1 MLDRVI
7 FNPTREAGL
16 HEKANDTS
24 TDLRAEITRLTEAL
38 DAANRIADET
48 RNAQL
53 ARDAATAKRN
63 QEAEI
68 VRRRLEVESCKAEIG
83 LAERL
88 AISAHHNAEKQR
100 LIEQLTSERDALSAE
115 LAALQH
121 EHAVVMQS
129 RSMAITK
136 PMRDLIELIHRIR
149 G

>member
-7 FNPTREAGL
+7 SNPTREAGL
-16 HEKANDTS
+16 HEEANDTS
-24 TDLRAEITRLTEAL
+24 ANLRAEINRLTEAL
-38 DAANRIADET
+38 DFANRLANET
-48 RNAQL
+48 RNAEL
-53 ARDAATAKRN
+53 ARDAATAKRI

-68 VRRRLEVESCKAEIG
+68 LRRRLEVESCKAEVA

-100 LIEQLTSERDALSAE
+100 LIEHLTSERDAVRAE
-115 LAALQH
+115 LTALQH
-121 EHAVVMQS
+121 EHAVVMKS

-136 PMRDLIELIHRIR
+136 LMRDLIELIHRIR